1 MIRFILR
8 FAIVAALAWL
18 FAWLADRPGMVRVE
32 WLGQRIEAPLVLAV
46 LGLFACFVLGL
57 WLIGL
62 ARRTIRAPRAVS
74 NAVRSRRSRLGY
86 ESLSRGM
93 IAMGAGDVQG
103 ARRHAQIAGRYLTDE
118 PLARLLEAQTAQAS
132 GDSRRVGQ
140 VFEAMA
146 EDKDTKL
153 LGLRGLFNLARQ
165 KGDLARANAI
175 AAEALKIHPGLPW
188 ASNAMLMIQ
197 SAEKNWRGA
206 AETLSAQRRSGVI
219 DQASANKK
227 QAVVLTAQ
235 ALEQEKSAPEV
246 ALQSALRAH
255 KLDAGLVPAALV
267 AGRLYAAQGQAR
279 KAARIVERTYALQP
293 HVDLVRVYG
302 FQKHGAS
309 PRERL
314 KKVEHLISRLGAGE
328 EGAVGLAEAALA
340 AQEPAK
346 AKEALA
352 PFLEDRP
359 RARIC
364 ALMAEVA
371 EAEGDR
377 GRAREWLARGMRAP
391 ADPKWTA
398 DGMVSEQ
405 WQPVSPVSRELG
417 TFQWKVPVERLP
429 YEPEADE
436 HAGGNLALEEPKS
449 SEESPIAEV
458 EEVKAASEE
467 TKDEMEPISQPRAA
481 ASSNPTEPVKSEDAV
496 TFPLP
501 DDPGP
506 IKEGEDSVGGRAPDE
521 WARRLAGS
529 S

>member
-1 MIRFILR
+1 MIRFIIR

-18 FAWLADRPGMVRVE
+18 FAWLADRPGTVRVD
-32 WLGQRIEAPLVLAV
+32 WMGQRIEAPLVLTV
-46 LGLFACFVLGL
+46 LCLFAAFVFCL
-57 WLIGL
+57 WLIAL
-62 ARRTIRAPRAVS
+62 ARRTIRVPRTVS
-74 NAVRSRRSRLGY
+74 SAFRSRRNKLGY

-93 IAMGAGDVQG
+93 LAIGAGDVQS

-118 PLARLLEAQTAQAS
+118 PLARLLEAQTAQAA
-132 GDSRRVGQ
+132 GDTRRVGQ

-146 EDKDTKL
+146 EDKETKL

-165 KGDLARANAI
+165 QGDLARASAI

-197 SAEKNWRGA
+197 SAEKNWQGV
-206 AETLSAQRRSGVI
+206 AETLNAQRRSGVI

-235 ALEQEKSAPEV
+235 AMEQEKSAPDA
-246 ALQSALRAH
+246 ALHAALKAH
-255 KLDAGLVPAALV
+255 KLDPGLVPAALV
-267 AGRLYAAQGQAR
+267 GGRLFAVQGQAR
-279 KAARIVERTYALQP
+279 KAARMIERSYALHP
-293 HVDLVRVYG
+293 HVDLVRVYA
-302 FQKHGAS
+302 FQKQGDS

-314 KKVEHLISRLGAGE
+314 KKVEHLVTRLGGGE

-346 AKEALA
+346 AREALG
-352 PFLEDRP
+352 PFVEERP
-359 RARIC
+359 KARIC

-371 EAEGDR
+371 EAEGDK
-377 GRAREWLARGMRAP
+377 GLAREWLARGMRAP

-398 DGMVSEQ
+398 DGMISEQ

-429 YEPEADE
+429 YEPDVIEFAAPVEATV
-436 HAGGNLALEEPKS
+436 AAEETTDAP
-449 SEESPIAEV
+449 
-458 EEVKAASEE
+458 EEVKTAEAEVSKEAEMKPELGVLAPPQSAEGQKREE
-467 TKDEMEPISQPRAA
+467 TIR
-481 ASSNPTEPVKSEDAV
+481 
-496 TFPLP
+496 FPLP

-506 IKEGEDSVGGRAPDE
+506 TKEDEDGASGQGPDE
-521 WARRLAGS
+521 WTRRLAGGS
-529 S
+529 